1 MIVTAIEQ
9 QKHNKD
15 RFSVF
20 VDGNF
25 VFGLCKAD
33 ILYFKIKEN
42 EPIDKEKFDFIVE
55 NLVYIKAQD
64 TAMNF
69 LSFKPRTEREV
80 NIKLKEKEFSDDVIN
95 KVITF
100 LKKYNYINDRKYCEM
115 YISDGM
121 RLKKKGKYLLK
132 FELIQRGIDEKIIS
146 EVFDEIEVN
155 EVELAKT
162 LIKNKYNLQDEI
174 TDKEKQKIYGM
185 LARKGYSYSD
195 IKQALYEVINDE

>member
-20 VDGNF
+20 VDGDF
-25 VFGLCKAD
+25 AFGLCKAD

-80 NIKLKEKEFSDDVIN
+80 NIKLKEKEFSDEVIN

-162 LIKNKYNLQDEI
+162 LIKKKYNLQDEI

>member
-1 MIVTAIEQ
+1 
-9 QKHNKD
+9 
-15 RFSVF
+15 
-20 VDGNF
+20 
-25 VFGLCKAD
+25 
-33 ILYFKIKEN
+33 
-42 EPIDKEKFDFIVE
+42 
-55 NLVYIKAQD
+55 
-64 TAMNF
+64 
-69 LSFKPRTEREV
+69 
-80 NIKLKEKEFSDDVIN
+80 
-95 KVITF
+95 
-100 LKKYNYINDRKYCEM
+100 M

-162 LIKNKYNLQDEI
+162 LIKKKYNLQDEI